1 MFDYNEVKLVL
12 SEAQIKFNL
21 DLVNEWLK
29 SARVVD
35 NPVAVQEVMMIASEL
50 RGALDSVQ
58 A

>member
-1 MFDYNEVKLVL
+1 MFDYNEIKLVL

>member
-1 MFDYNEVKLVL
+1 MFDYHEVKLVL

>member
-1 MFDYNEVKLVL
+1 MFDYHEVKLVL

-21 DLVNEWLK
+21 DLVNEWLE